1 MLDRIRTVCL
11 GAPGLLAMLL
21 LIGPVSAEGTSH
33 QASDLGGPLTRPDPA
48 ALQTPM
54 PLKLE
59 IQAPEPR
66 PNGTE
71 RARPAQRPAEDPTGA
86 SRIYGTPNAS
96 STVFQNGFN
105 RINIRW

>member
-1 MLDRIRTVCL
+1 V
-11 GAPGLLAMLL
+11 LL
-21 LIGPVSAEGTSH
+21 LLVGPVSAQSTSH

-48 ALQTPM
+48 ALQTST

-59 IQAPEPR
+59 IQAPDPR
-66 PNGTE
+66 PQGADRSRPTP
-71 RARPAQRPAEDPTGA
+71 RAAEDPTGA